1 MCYHQRKAMRTRSS
15 SPPIHVHVNDATPVH
30 VHVKSQRT
38 SPARTPQGKTKV
50 DRGNLRPTA
59 RVKTRV
65 PWIPPGKASIRDASY
80 KWEGPTHCLEITP
93 PLPEPGPEHSQ
104 SALHLADLTS
114 EEEEGLHGRI
124 SQYERKIERL
134 LTEVSTLKNEVEL
147 RKQEQLLERQS
158 EQLSVSQRVIVEQE
172 EELAEV
178 TKELEETEREN
189 SRLRQSMEKMLVEM
203 DHNRQDGDS
212 VQQDKDALHR
222 KLMEAELD
230 GTAAAK
236 QVSALRE
243 SVSKLCGAV
252 GTRLSG
258 SESAVLARQKELLLQ
273 KLETFEATNR
283 TLRHLLRE
291 QQGSQM
297 ESLRVSEQRD
307 ALLKRLADT
316 EAENAHLVVKLQE
329 KDREVNELSKL
340 LDTEKDNTRSTTELS
355 KSLESTRAHLQG
367 QLRSKEAENNR
378 LTLQI
383 KNLERAA
390 NQQKVEMEHLTEQ
403 LARLKQQSSA
413 DREVLKRATRAQKQ
427 RAERSEDTAGQ
438 LSVQLLDMEKQV
450 VNALS
455 AAETWQSR
463 HAQEAK
469 EKSKLEIELSLLNS
483 RIAELTEQLQGAGD
497 KGRAEREALLDHLH
511 ELTKESTAAKLE
523 NQSLKA
529 TASAVEE
536 KLALSQSELLQVKAS
551 IQQYE
556 SLLDSYKIQVGKT
569 RAEADEYRARLA
581 EAEQEAQAIR
591 GELEQ
596 EIEEVRRDLLGRLA
610 ELEPLPEALRRSE
623 LQLQEAQ
630 DRERN
635 QERRSMEL
643 STTLTD
649 LRMKVETQ
657 GSQVELLRQKNK
669 VLLEENR
676 QLQQRVESL
685 ERKLEEAGSQNSD
698 LQAVIAKRE
707 DTIHSNQLRL
717 EEKTREC
724 SLLSRKLEEALGDAR
739 QQISETRGLAATK
752 ERSTQSKIL
761 ELETQLSRTNSEINQ
776 LRRSKEEVERRYQSR
791 LQDVKDR
798 LEQSDSTNRS
808 LQNYVQFLKASYA
821 NVFGDLALGSSL
833 PAENCVT
840 FGWKKK
846 ETAIPESRL
855 AASFVVDPLGQP
867 PLSKL
872 FRKQTEKMDTTGV
885 KVLETAEDI
894 QERRQ
899 QVLDRYRRF
908 KELSMM
914 RRTKLE
920 DSYRFQFFRRDADEL
935 EKWIQEKLQ
944 IASDENYKDPSNLQ
958 GKLQKHQAFEAEV
971 QANAGAIIKLDET
984 GNLMISEGHFSSE
997 TIRTRLE
1004 ELHRLWDLL
1013 LQKTKEK
1020 GMRLLQAQKLVQYLR
1035 ECEDALD
1042 WISDKEAIATSEEL
1056 GQDLEHVELLQ
1067 KKFEEFQTD
1076 LAAHEE
1082 RVNEVNQLAA
1092 KLIQEAHPE
1101 AELIVRKQ
1109 DEVNAAW
1116 QRLKGLAQ
1124 QRQGKL
1130 FGAAEVQ
1137 RFNRDVDE
1145 TISWIKEKE
1154 QLMASDDFGRDLAS
1168 VQALLRKHEGLER
1181 DLAALEDKVN
1191 TLGGDAE
1198 RLQQTHPQNASQI
1211 HLKKDELI
1219 TNWEQIRTL
1228 AAERHS
1234 RLNDSYRLQRFTAD
1248 FRDLTSWVTEMKALI
1263 NADELA
1269 NDVAGA
1275 EALLDR
1281 HQEHKGEIDAHE
1293 DSFRATDE
1301 AGQALLNTG
1310 HYASEE
1316 VKEKLGILAEE
1327 KESLLELWEVRR
1339 QQYEQ
1344 CMDLQL
1350 FYRDTEQVDNWM
1362 SKQEAFLLNEDLGD
1376 SLDSVE
1382 ALLKKHEDF
1391 EKSLSAQEEKI
1402 TALDEFATKLI
1413 QNNHYAKEDV
1423 ATRRDALLNRRNALH
1438 ERAQS
1443 RRAALED
1450 SFHLQQFFRDSD
1462 ELKSWINEK
1471 MKTATDEAYKDPSN
1485 LQGKVQKH
1493 QAFEAEL
1500 SANQSRID
1508 ALQKSGQELLD
1519 GKHYAS
1525 TEVAGRMEEVSS
1537 QWKKLL
1543 EATELKGIKL
1553 REANQQQQFNRN
1565 VEDIELW
1572 LYEVEGHLAS
1582 DDYGKDLTSVQNLQ
1596 KKHALL
1602 EADVAA
1608 HQDRIDG
1615 ITIQARQFQ
1624 DAGHFDADNIRKK
1637 QEALVVRYDALR
1649 EPMAAR
1655 KQKLSDSLRLQQ
1667 LFRDVED
1674 EETWIREKE
1683 PIAAS
1688 TNRGKDLIGVQ
1699 NLLKKHQALQA
1710 EITGHEPRIKAVTQK
1725 GEAMVEE
1732 GHFAGE
1738 DVKVKLTELHGRW
1751 DTLKAKA
1758 SQRRQDLE
1766 DSLQA
1771 QQYFADA
1778 NEAESWMR
1786 EKEPIVGSTDYG
1798 KDEDSAEA
1806 LLKKHEALMSDL
1818 SAYGSSIQ
1826 GLKEQAQSCRQQVA
1840 PTDDETG
1847 KELVLALY
1855 DYQEKSPREVTM
1867 KKGDILTLLNST
1879 NKDWW
1884 KVEVNDRQGFVPA
1897 AYVKKLDPTQSS
1909 SRENLLDEHGSIALR
1924 QDQIENQYGTLL
1936 ELGEKRKDML
1946 EKSCKKFML
1955 FREANELQQWIN
1967 EKESALTNEE
1977 VGSDLEQ
1984 VEVLQKKFDDFQKD
1998 LKANESRLRD
2008 INKVASELES
2018 EGLMAEEAPMVQAQ
2032 QQELLGAAP
2041 GKDEA
2046 DSKTASPWK
2055 ELNNRWRSLQ
2065 QLAEERSNMLG
2076 SAHEVQRFHRDADE
2090 TKEWIE
2096 EKNQALNTDN
2106 YGHDLASVQA
2116 LQRKHEGFE
2125 RDLAALGDKVNSLG
2139 ETAERLIQSHP
2150 EAVDDIQEKCTELN
2164 TAWSSLVGRA
2174 DQRKDKLGNSHDLQR
2189 FLSDF
2194 RDLMSW
2200 INGIR
2205 GLVSSEELAKDV
2217 TGAEA
2222 LLERHQEHRTEIDA
2236 RAGTFQAFE
2245 QFGQQLLV
2253 RGHYASPEI
2262 QQKLEALDRERADLE
2277 KAWVQ
2282 RRMMLDQCLEL
2293 QLFNRDCEQAENWMA
2308 AREAFLASDDKG
2320 DSLDSVEALIKKHE
2334 DFDKAINV
2342 QEEKIA
2348 ALQSFADQLIGADH
2362 YAKPEIFNRRNE
2374 VLDRWRRLKA
2384 QMIEKRSKL
2393 GESQTLQQFSRDVDE
2408 IEAWIS
2414 EKLQTATDESYKDPT
2429 NIQSKHQKH
2438 QAFEAELHANAD
2450 RIRGV
2455 IDTGNALIQ
2464 RGACAG
2470 SEDAVKARLN
2480 ALDEQWQF
2488 LVNKSAEKS
2497 QKLKEA
2503 NKQQNFN
2510 TGIKDFDFWLSEV
2523 EALLASEDYGKDL
2536 ASVNNLLKKHQL
2548 LEADISA
2555 HEDRLK
2561 DLNGQADSLMA
2572 SNAFDTSQVK
2582 EKRDAVNGRFA
2593 KIKSMA
2599 TGRRAKLNESHRLH
2613 QFFRDLDDEESW
2625 IKEKKLLVS
2634 SEDYGRDLTGVQ
2646 NLRKK
2651 HKRLEAEL
2659 GAHEPAIQSVLDT
2672 GKKLSDDNT
2681 IGQEEIQQRLAQFVD
2696 HWKELKDLSGAR
2708 GQRLEESLEYQQFV
2722 ANVEEEEAWINEK
2735 LNLVGSEDYG
2745 DTLAAVQG
2753 LLKKHEAFETDF
2765 TVHRDRV
2772 NDVCTNGEE
2781 LIKKNNHH
2789 VDNISAKMSA
2799 LRGKVSELERAAAQ
2813 RKAKLDENSA
2823 FLQFNWKAD
2832 VVESWIGEKE
2842 NSLKTDDY
2850 GRDLSSVQTLLT
2862 KQETFDA
2869 GLQAFQQ
2876 EGITNIT
2883 ALKDQLLA
2891 AKHVQSKAI
2900 EARHAALIKRW
2911 NQLLSNS
2918 AARKKKLL
2926 EAQEHFRKVEDLF
2939 LTFAKKASAFN
2950 SWFENAEEDLTDPV
2964 RCNSLEEIRAL
2975 REAHE
2980 AFRSSLSSAQADFNQ
2995 LAELDQQIKSYQVV
3009 SNPYT
3014 WFTMEALEETWRNLQ
3029 KIIKERELELQK
3041 EQRRQEEND
3050 KLRQEFAQHANAF
3063 HQWLQETRTYL
3074 LDGSCMVEESGT
3086 LESQLEA
3093 TKRKHQEIR
3102 AMRSQLK
3109 KIEDLGAAMEEALI
3123 LDNKY
3128 TEHSTV
3134 GLAQQWDQLDQ
3145 LGMRMQHNL
3154 EQQIQ
3159 ARNTTGVTEEALKE
3173 FSMMFKHF
3181 DKEKS
3186 GRLNHQEFKSCLRS
3200 LGYDLPMVEEGEP
3213 DPEFE
3218 AILDTVD
3225 PNRDGNVSLQEY
3237 MAFMISR
3244 ETENVKSS
3252 EEIESAFRAL
3262 STENKP
3268 YVTKEELYQ
3277 NLTKEQ
3283 ADYCLSHMKPYL
3295 DSKGRELPSAF
3306 DFVEFTRS
3314 LFVN

>member
-1 MCYHQRKAMRTRSS
+1 M
-15 SPPIHVHVNDATPVH
+15 
-30 VHVKSQRT
+30 
-38 SPARTPQGKTKV
+38 
-50 DRGNLRPTA
+50 
-59 RVKTRV
+59 
-65 PWIPPGKASIRDASY
+65 
-80 KWEGPTHCLEITP
+80 
-93 PLPEPGPEHSQ
+93 
-104 SALHLADLTS
+104 
-114 EEEEGLHGRI
+114 
-124 SQYERKIERL
+124 
-134 LTEVSTLKNEVEL
+134 
-147 RKQEQLLERQS
+147 
-158 EQLSVSQRVIVEQE
+158 
-172 EELAEV
+172 
-178 TKELEETEREN
+178 
-189 SRLRQSMEKMLVEM
+189 
-203 DHNRQDGDS
+203 
-212 VQQDKDALHR
+212 
-222 KLMEAELD
+222 
-230 GTAAAK
+230 
-236 QVSALRE
+236 
-243 SVSKLCGAV
+243 
-252 GTRLSG
+252 
-258 SESAVLARQKELLLQ
+258 
-273 KLETFEATNR
+273 
-283 TLRHLLRE
+283 
-291 QQGSQM
+291 
-297 ESLRVSEQRD
+297 
-307 ALLKRLADT
+307 
-316 EAENAHLVVKLQE
+316 
-329 KDREVNELSKL
+329 
-340 LDTEKDNTRSTTELS
+340 
-355 KSLESTRAHLQG
+355 
-367 QLRSKEAENNR
+367 
-378 LTLQI
+378 
-383 KNLERAA
+383 
-390 NQQKVEMEHLTEQ
+390 
-403 LARLKQQSSA
+403 
-413 DREVLKRATRAQKQ
+413 
-427 RAERSEDTAGQ
+427 
-438 LSVQLLDMEKQV
+438 
-450 VNALS
+450 
-455 AAETWQSR
+455 
-463 HAQEAK
+463 
-469 EKSKLEIELSLLNS
+469 
-483 RIAELTEQLQGAGD
+483 
-497 KGRAEREALLDHLH
+497 
-511 ELTKESTAAKLE
+511 
-523 NQSLKA
+523 
-529 TASAVEE
+529 
-536 KLALSQSELLQVKAS
+536 
-551 IQQYE
+551 
-556 SLLDSYKIQVGKT
+556 
-569 RAEADEYRARLA
+569 
-581 EAEQEAQAIR
+581 
-591 GELEQ
+591 
-596 EIEEVRRDLLGRLA
+596 
-610 ELEPLPEALRRSE
+610 
-623 LQLQEAQ
+623 
-630 DRERN
+630 
-635 QERRSMEL
+635 
-643 STTLTD
+643 
-649 LRMKVETQ
+649 
-657 GSQVELLRQKNK
+657 
-669 VLLEENR
+669 
-676 QLQQRVESL
+676 
-685 ERKLEEAGSQNSD
+685 
-698 LQAVIAKRE
+698 
-707 DTIHSNQLRL
+707 
-717 EEKTREC
+717 
-724 SLLSRKLEEALGDAR
+724 
-739 QQISETRGLAATK
+739 
-752 ERSTQSKIL
+752 
-761 ELETQLSRTNSEINQ
+761 
-776 LRRSKEEVERRYQSR
+776 
-791 LQDVKDR
+791 
-798 LEQSDSTNRS
+798 
-808 LQNYVQFLKASYA
+808 
-821 NVFGDLALGSSL
+821 DLA
-833 PAENCVT
+833 
-840 FGWKKK
+840 
-846 ETAIPESRL
+846 
-855 AASFVVDPLGQP
+855 
-867 PLSKL
+867 
-872 FRKQTEKMDTTGV
+872 GV

-899 QVLDRYRRF
+899 QVLDRYHRF
-908 KELSMM
+908 KELSTL
-914 RRTKLE
+914 RRQKLE
-920 DSYRFQFFRRDADEL
+920 DSYRFQFFQRDADEL

-944 IASDENYKDPSNLQ
+944 IASDENYKDPTNLQ

-971 QANAGAIIKLDET
+971 QANAGAIVKLDET
-984 GNLMISEGHFSSE
+984 GNQMITEGHFASE
-997 TIRTRLE
+997 TIRTRLQ
-1004 ELHRLWDLL
+1004 ELHRLWELL
-1013 LQKTKEK
+1013 LEKMREK
-1020 GMRLLQAQKLVQYLR
+1020 GVKLLQAQKLVQYLR
-1035 ECEDALD
+1035 ECEDVMD
-1042 WISDKEAIATSEEL
+1042 WINDKEAIVTSEEL
-1056 GQDLEHVELLQ
+1056 GQDLEHVEVLQ

-1082 RVNEVNQLAA
+1082 RVNEVNQFAG
-1092 KLIQEAHPE
+1092 KLIQEQHPE
-1101 AELIVRKQ
+1101 EELIKSKQ
-1109 DEVNAAW
+1109 DEVNASW
-1116 QRLKGLAQ
+1116 QRLKGLAL

-1181 DLAALEDKVN
+1181 DLAALEDKVKA
-1191 TLGGDAE
+1191 LCAE
-1198 RLQQTHPQNASQI
+1198 ADRLQQSHPPNASQI
-1211 HLKKDELI
+1211 HVKREELI
-1219 TNWEQIRTL
+1219 ANWEQIRTR
-1228 AAERHS
+1228 AAERHA
-1234 RLNDSYRLQRFTAD
+1234 RLNDSYRLQRFLAD

-1293 DSFRATDE
+1293 DSFKSTDE
-1301 AGQALLNTG
+1301 SGQALLAAG
-1310 HYASEE
+1310 HYASDE
-1316 VKEKLGILAEE
+1316 VKEKLTILSEE
-1327 KESLLELWEVRR
+1327 RTALLELWELRR

-1423 ATRRDALLNRRNALH
+1423 ATRRDALLSRRNALH
-1438 ERAQS
+1438 ERAMC
-1443 RRAALED
+1443 RRTQLSD

-1462 ELKSWINEK
+1462 ELKSWVNEK

-1508 ALQKSGQELLD
+1508 GLEKAGQKLID
-1519 GKHYAS
+1519 VKHYAS
-1525 TEVAGRMEEVSS
+1525 DEVAARMNEVISL
-1537 QWKKLL
+1537 WKKLL

-1582 DDYGKDLTSVQNLQ
+1582 DDYGKDLTN
-1596 KKHALL
+1596 
-1602 EADVAA
+1602 
-1608 HQDRIDG
+1608 DRIDG

-1624 DAGHFDADNIRKK
+1624 EAGHFDADNIKKK
-1637 QEALVVRYDALR
+1637 QEALVARYEALKD
-1649 EPMAAR
+1649 PMVAR
-1655 KQKLSDSLRLQQ
+1655 KQKLADSLRLQQ

-1710 EITGHEPRIKAVTQK
+1710 EIAGHEPRIKAVTQK
-1725 GEAMVEE
+1725 GNAMVEE
-1732 GHFAGE
+1732 GHFAAE
-1738 DVKVKLTELHGRW
+1738 DVKAKLNDLNQKWES
-1751 DTLKAKA
+1751 LKGKA

-1798 KDEDSAEA
+1798 KDEDSAE
-1806 LLKKHEALMSDL
+1806 KHEALMSDL
-1818 SAYGSSIQ
+1818 SAYGSSIEA
-1826 GLKEQAQSCRQQVA
+1826 LREQAQACRQQVA

-1897 AYVKKLDPTQSS
+1897 AYVKKLDPAQSA
-1909 SRENLLDEHGSIALR
+1909 SRENLLDEQGSIALR
-1924 QDQIENQYGTLL
+1924 QEQIDNQTLITKEVGSVSLRMKQVEELYHSLL
-1936 ELGEKRKDML
+1936 ELGEKRKAML

-1967 EKESALTNEE
+1967 EKETALTNEE
-1977 VGSDLEQ
+1977 VGADLEQ

-1998 LKANESRLRD
+1998 LKANESRLKD
-2008 INKVASELES
+2008 INKVANDLES
-2018 EGLMAEEAPMVQAQ
+2018 EGLMAEEVQAVQ
-2032 QQELLGAAP
+2032 QQEVYGAMP
-2041 GKDEA
+2041 R
-2046 DSKTASPWK
+2046 
-2055 ELNNRWRSLQ
+2055 ELNERWRSLQ
-2065 QLAEERSNMLG
+2065 QLAEERSQLLG

-2150 EAVDDIQEKCTELN
+2150 EASEDLQEKCTELN
-2164 TAWSSLVGRA
+2164 QAWNSLGKRA
-2174 DQRKDKLGNSHDLQR
+2174 NERKEKLGDSHDLQR

-2205 GLVSSEELAKDV
+2205 GLVSSDELAKDV

-2245 QFGQQLLV
+2245 QFGQQLLAHD
-2253 RGHYASPEI
+2253 HYASPEI
-2262 QQKLEALDRERADLE
+2262 KEKLGILDHERADLE
-2277 KAWVQ
+2277 NAWVQ

-2293 QLFNRDCEQAENWMA
+2293 QLFHRDCEQAENWMA
-2308 AREAFLASDDKG
+2308 AREAFLNTEDKG

-2348 ALQSFADQLIGADH
+2348 ALQSFADQLISADH
-2362 YAKPEIFNRRNE
+2362 YAKGVIANRRNE
-2374 VLDRWRRLKA
+2374 VLGRWRRLKA

-2414 EKLQTATDESYKDPT
+2414 EKLQTASDESYKDPT
-2429 NIQSKHQKH
+2429 NIQLSKLLSKHQKH

-2455 IDTGNALIQ
+2455 IDVGNSLIE

-2470 SEDAVKARLN
+2470 SEDAVKARLA
-2480 ALDEQWQF
+2480 ALADQWQF
-2488 LVNKSAEKS
+2488 LVQKSAEKS

-2561 DLNGQADSLMA
+2561 DLNSQADSLMT
-2572 SNAFDTSQVK
+2572 SSAFDTSQVK
-2582 EKRDAVNGRFA
+2582 DKRDTINGRFQR
-2593 KIKSMA
+2593 IKNMA
-2599 TGRRAKLNESHRLH
+2599 AARRAKLNESHRLH
-2613 QFFRDLDDEESW
+2613 QFFRDMDDEESW

-2659 GAHEPAIQSVLDT
+2659 AAHEPAIQGVLDT

-2681 IGQEEIQQRLAQFVD
+2681 IGKEEIQQRLSQFVE
-2696 HWKELKDLSGAR
+2696 HWQELKKLAAAR

-2735 LNLVGSEDYG
+2735 MTLVASEDYG
-2745 DTLAAVQG
+2745 DTLAAIQG

-2765 TVHRDRV
+2765 TVHKDRV
-2772 NDVCTNGEE
+2772 NDVCTNGED

-2789 VDNISAKMSA
+2789 EENITAKMKS
-2799 LRGKVSELERAAAQ
+2799 LRGKVSDLERAAAQ

-2876 EGITNIT
+2876 EGIANIT

-2891 AKHVQSKAI
+2891 AKHIQSKAI
-2900 EARHAALIKRW
+2900 EARHASLMKRW
-2911 NQLLSNS
+2911 NQLFLVK
-2918 AARKKKLL
+2918 AWPVFP
-2926 EAQEHFRKVEDLF
+2926 QVEDLF

-2964 RCNSLEEIRAL
+2964 RCNSLEEIKAL
-2975 REAHE
+2975 REAHD

-2995 LAELDQQIKSYQVV
+2995 LAELDRQIKSFRVA

-3063 HQWLQETRTYL
+3063 HQWIQETSIAYRRVIRVYQYEVGDDL
-3074 LDGSCMVEESGT
+3074 SGRSCMVEESGT

-3181 DKEKS
+3181 DKDKS

-3225 PNRDGNVSLQEY
+3225 PNRPRYDS
-3237 MAFMISR
+3237 
-3244 ETENVKSS
+3244 
-3252 EEIESAFRAL
+3252 
-3262 STENKP
+3262 P
-3268 YVTKEELYQ
+3268 
-3277 NLTKEQ
+3277 NLTREQ
-3283 ADYCLSHMKPYL
+3283 ADYCISHMKPYM
-3295 DSKGRELPSAF
+3295 DSKGRELPSAY
-3306 DFVEFTRS
+3306 DYIEFTRS

>member
-1 MCYHQRKAMRTRSS
+1 M
-15 SPPIHVHVNDATPVH
+15 
-30 VHVKSQRT
+30 
-38 SPARTPQGKTKV
+38 
-50 DRGNLRPTA
+50 
-59 RVKTRV
+59 
-65 PWIPPGKASIRDASY
+65 
-80 KWEGPTHCLEITP
+80 
-93 PLPEPGPEHSQ
+93 
-104 SALHLADLTS
+104 
-114 EEEEGLHGRI
+114 
-124 SQYERKIERL
+124 
-134 LTEVSTLKNEVEL
+134 
-147 RKQEQLLERQS
+147 
-158 EQLSVSQRVIVEQE
+158 
-172 EELAEV
+172 
-178 TKELEETEREN
+178 
-189 SRLRQSMEKMLVEM
+189 
-203 DHNRQDGDS
+203 
-212 VQQDKDALHR
+212 
-222 KLMEAELD
+222 
-230 GTAAAK
+230 
-236 QVSALRE
+236 
-243 SVSKLCGAV
+243 
-252 GTRLSG
+252 
-258 SESAVLARQKELLLQ
+258 
-273 KLETFEATNR
+273 
-283 TLRHLLRE
+283 
-291 QQGSQM
+291 
-297 ESLRVSEQRD
+297 
-307 ALLKRLADT
+307 
-316 EAENAHLVVKLQE
+316 
-329 KDREVNELSKL
+329 
-340 LDTEKDNTRSTTELS
+340 
-355 KSLESTRAHLQG
+355 
-367 QLRSKEAENNR
+367 
-378 LTLQI
+378 
-383 KNLERAA
+383 
-390 NQQKVEMEHLTEQ
+390 
-403 LARLKQQSSA
+403 
-413 DREVLKRATRAQKQ
+413 
-427 RAERSEDTAGQ
+427 DTAG
-438 LSVQLLDMEKQV
+438 
-450 VNALS
+450 
-455 AAETWQSR
+455 
-463 HAQEAK
+463 
-469 EKSKLEIELSLLNS
+469 
-483 RIAELTEQLQGAGD
+483 G
-497 KGRAEREALLDHLH
+497 
-511 ELTKESTAAKLE
+511 
-523 NQSLKA
+523 
-529 TASAVEE
+529 
-536 KLALSQSELLQVKAS
+536 
-551 IQQYE
+551 
-556 SLLDSYKIQVGKT
+556 
-569 RAEADEYRARLA
+569 
-581 EAEQEAQAIR
+581 
-591 GELEQ
+591 
-596 EIEEVRRDLLGRLA
+596 
-610 ELEPLPEALRRSE
+610 
-623 LQLQEAQ
+623 
-630 DRERN
+630 
-635 QERRSMEL
+635 
-643 STTLTD
+643 
-649 LRMKVETQ
+649 
-657 GSQVELLRQKNK
+657 
-669 VLLEENR
+669 
-676 QLQQRVESL
+676 
-685 ERKLEEAGSQNSD
+685 
-698 LQAVIAKRE
+698 
-707 DTIHSNQLRL
+707 
-717 EEKTREC
+717 
-724 SLLSRKLEEALGDAR
+724 
-739 QQISETRGLAATK
+739 
-752 ERSTQSKIL
+752 
-761 ELETQLSRTNSEINQ
+761 
-776 LRRSKEEVERRYQSR
+776 
-791 LQDVKDR
+791 
-798 LEQSDSTNRS
+798 
-808 LQNYVQFLKASYA
+808 
-821 NVFGDLALGSSL
+821 
-833 PAENCVT
+833 
-840 FGWKKK
+840 
-846 ETAIPESRL
+846 
-855 AASFVVDPLGQP
+855 
-867 PLSKL
+867 
-872 FRKQTEKMDTTGV
+872 

-914 RRTKLE
+914 RRQKLE

-971 QANAGAIIKLDET
+971 QANAGAIIKLEDT
-984 GNLMISEGHFSSE
+984 GNLMITEGHFASE

-1004 ELHRLWDLL
+1004 ELHRLWELL
-1013 LQKTKEK
+1013 LLRTKEK

-1042 WISDKEAIATSEEL
+1042 WISDKEAMATSEEL

-1092 KLIQEAHPE
+1092 KLIQETHPE
-1101 AELIVRKQ
+1101 AELILRKQ
-1109 DEVNAAW
+1109 EEVNDAW

-1124 QRQGKL
+1124 QRQAKL

-1228 AAERHS
+1228 AAERHA
-1234 RLNDSYRLQRFTAD
+1234 RLNDSYQLQRYTAD

-1316 VKEKLGILAEE
+1316 VKEKLGILTEE

-1423 ATRRDALLNRRNALH
+1423 ATRRDALLSRRNALH

-1624 DAGHFDADNIRKK
+1624 EAGHFDADNIRKK
-1637 QEALVVRYDALR
+1637 QEALVVRYEALR

-1710 EITGHEPRIKAVTQK
+1710 EITGHEPRIKAVSQK
-1725 GEAMVEE
+1725 GEAMIEE

-1738 DVKVKLTELHGRW
+1738 DVKAKLGELHGRW

-1826 GLKEQAQSCRQQVA
+1826 ALKEQAQSCRQQVA

-1924 QDQIENQYGTLL
+1924 QDQIDNHRLVTKETCSVSVRMKQVEELYGTLL
-1936 ELGEKRKDML
+1936 DLGEKRKDML

-1984 VEVLQKKFDDFQKD
+1984 VEVLQKKFDDFQK
-1998 LKANESRLRD
+1998 
-2008 INKVASELES
+2008 
-2018 EGLMAEEAPMVQAQ
+2018 
-2032 QQELLGAAP
+2032 
-2041 GKDEA
+2041 
-2046 DSKTASPWK
+2046 
-2055 ELNNRWRSLQ
+2055 
-2065 QLAEERSNMLG
+2065 
-2076 SAHEVQRFHRDADE
+2076 
-2090 TKEWIE
+2090 
-2096 EKNQALNTDN
+2096 
-2106 YGHDLASVQA
+2106 
-2116 LQRKHEGFE
+2116 

-2194 RDLMSW
+2194 RCEGNWLRVLTCGGVSTTPGTESLSSVTLQMS
-2200 INGIR
+2200 
-2205 GLVSSEELAKDV
+2205 VQVLAHII
-2217 TGAEA
+2217 
-2222 LLERHQEHRTEIDA
+2222 LSIMCFSFQEHRTEIDA

-2245 QFGQQLLV
+2245 QFGQQLLT

-2262 QQKLEALDRERADLE
+2262 QQKLEALDHERADLE

-2348 ALQSFADQLIGADH
+2348 ALKSFADQLIGADH
-2362 YAKPEIFNRRNE
+2362 YAKPEIFKRRDE
-2374 VLDRWRRLKA
+2374 VLGRWRRLKT

-2429 NIQSKHQKH
+2429 NIQVRSKHQKH

-2488 LVNKSAEKS
+2488 LVSKSAEKS

-2582 EKRDAVNGRFA
+2582 EKRDAVNGRFT

-2599 TGRRAKLNESHRLH
+2599 AGRRAKLNESHRLH

-2696 HWKELKDLSGAR
+2696 HWKELKDFSGAR

-2772 NDVCTNGEE
+2772 NDVCANGEE

-2891 AKHVQSKAI
+2891 TKHVQSKAI
-2900 EARHAALIKRW
+2900 EARHAALMKRW

-2975 REAHE
+2975 RDAHE

-3074 LDGSCMVEESGT
+3074 LDGIAYRRVICVYQYQVADDLSGRSCMVEESGT

>member
-1 MCYHQRKAMRTRSS
+1 M
-15 SPPIHVHVNDATPVH
+15 D
-30 VHVKSQRT
+30 
-38 SPARTPQGKTKV
+38 
-50 DRGNLRPTA
+50 
-59 RVKTRV
+59 
-65 PWIPPGKASIRDASY
+65 
-80 KWEGPTHCLEITP
+80 
-93 PLPEPGPEHSQ
+93 
-104 SALHLADLTS
+104 
-114 EEEEGLHGRI
+114 I
-124 SQYERKIERL
+124 S
-134 LTEVSTLKNEVEL
+134 
-147 RKQEQLLERQS
+147 
-158 EQLSVSQRVIVEQE
+158 
-172 EELAEV
+172 
-178 TKELEETEREN
+178 
-189 SRLRQSMEKMLVEM
+189 
-203 DHNRQDGDS
+203 
-212 VQQDKDALHR
+212 
-222 KLMEAELD
+222 
-230 GTAAAK
+230 
-236 QVSALRE
+236 
-243 SVSKLCGAV
+243 
-252 GTRLSG
+252 
-258 SESAVLARQKELLLQ
+258 
-273 KLETFEATNR
+273 
-283 TLRHLLRE
+283 
-291 QQGSQM
+291 
-297 ESLRVSEQRD
+297 
-307 ALLKRLADT
+307 
-316 EAENAHLVVKLQE
+316 
-329 KDREVNELSKL
+329 
-340 LDTEKDNTRSTTELS
+340 
-355 KSLESTRAHLQG
+355 
-367 QLRSKEAENNR
+367 
-378 LTLQI
+378 
-383 KNLERAA
+383 
-390 NQQKVEMEHLTEQ
+390 
-403 LARLKQQSSA
+403 
-413 DREVLKRATRAQKQ
+413 
-427 RAERSEDTAGQ
+427 
-438 LSVQLLDMEKQV
+438 
-450 VNALS
+450 
-455 AAETWQSR
+455 
-463 HAQEAK
+463 
-469 EKSKLEIELSLLNS
+469 
-483 RIAELTEQLQGAGD
+483 
-497 KGRAEREALLDHLH
+497 
-511 ELTKESTAAKLE
+511 
-523 NQSLKA
+523 
-529 TASAVEE
+529 
-536 KLALSQSELLQVKAS
+536 
-551 IQQYE
+551 
-556 SLLDSYKIQVGKT
+556 
-569 RAEADEYRARLA
+569 
-581 EAEQEAQAIR
+581 
-591 GELEQ
+591 
-596 EIEEVRRDLLGRLA
+596 
-610 ELEPLPEALRRSE
+610 
-623 LQLQEAQ
+623 
-630 DRERN
+630 
-635 QERRSMEL
+635 
-643 STTLTD
+643 
-649 LRMKVETQ
+649 
-657 GSQVELLRQKNK
+657 
-669 VLLEENR
+669 
-676 QLQQRVESL
+676 
-685 ERKLEEAGSQNSD
+685 
-698 LQAVIAKRE
+698 
-707 DTIHSNQLRL
+707 
-717 EEKTREC
+717 
-724 SLLSRKLEEALGDAR
+724 
-739 QQISETRGLAATK
+739 
-752 ERSTQSKIL
+752 
-761 ELETQLSRTNSEINQ
+761 
-776 LRRSKEEVERRYQSR
+776 
-791 LQDVKDR
+791 
-798 LEQSDSTNRS
+798 
-808 LQNYVQFLKASYA
+808 
-821 NVFGDLALGSSL
+821 
-833 PAENCVT
+833 
-840 FGWKKK
+840 
-846 ETAIPESRL
+846 
-855 AASFVVDPLGQP
+855 
-867 PLSKL
+867 
-872 FRKQTEKMDTTGV
+872 GV
-885 KVLETAEDI
+885 KVLESAEDI

-899 QVLDRYRRF
+899 QVLDRYHRF
-908 KELSMM
+908 KELSVV
-914 RRTKLE
+914 RRQKLE

-984 GNLMISEGHFSSE
+984 GNLMTSESHFASE
-997 TIRTRLE
+997 TIR
-1004 ELHRLWDLL
+1004 
-1013 LQKTKEK
+1013 
-1020 GMRLLQAQKLVQYLR
+1020 
-1035 ECEDALD
+1035 
-1042 WISDKEAIATSEEL
+1042 
-1056 GQDLEHVELLQ
+1056 
-1067 KKFEEFQTD
+1067 TD

-1082 RVNEVNQLAA
+1082 RVNEVNQAA
-1092 KLIQEAHPE
+1092 GKLTQENHPE
-1101 AELIVRKQ
+1101 AELILKKQ
-1109 DEVNAAW
+1109 EEVNAAW

-1181 DLAALEDKVN
+1181 DLAALKDKVN
-1191 TLGGDAE
+1191 TLGGEAD

-1211 HLKKDELI
+1211 HLKRDELI

-1228 AAERHS
+1228 AAERHT

-1293 DSFRATDE
+1293 DSFKSTDE

-1316 VKEKLGILAEE
+1316 VKEKLGILSEE
-1327 KESLLELWEVRR
+1327 RVSLLELWELRR

-1423 ATRRDALLNRRNALH
+1423 ATRRDALLSRRNALH
-1438 ERAQS
+1438 ERAQF

-1508 ALQKSGQELLD
+1508 ALQKSGQELVD

-1525 TEVAGRMEEVSS
+1525 SEVSTRMDEVSS

-1582 DDYGKDLTSVQNLQ
+1582 DDFGKDLTSVQNLQ

-1624 DAGHFDADNIRKK
+1624 EAGHFDADNIRKK
-1637 QEALVVRYDALR
+1637 QEALVARYEALK

-1683 PIAAS
+1683 PIASS

-1710 EITGHEPRIKAVTQK
+1710 EISGHEPRIKAVTQK
-1725 GEAMVEE
+1725 GEAMIEE
-1732 GHFAGE
+1732 GHFAGD
-1738 DVKVKLTELHGRW
+1738 DVKAKLQELHNRW
-1751 DTLKAKA
+1751 DGLKGKA
-1758 SQRRQDLE
+1758 AQRRQDLE

-1826 GLKEQAQSCRQQVA
+1826 ALKDQAEACRQQVA

-1909 SRENLLDEHGSIALR
+1909 SRENLLNEQGSIALR
-1924 QDQIENQYGTLL
+1924 QEQIENQTVVTKEVCSVSVRMKQVEELYGTLQ
-1936 ELGEKRKDML
+1936 EFGEKRKDML

-2018 EGLMAEEAPMVQAQ
+2018 EGLMAEEAPVVQAQ
-2032 QQELLGAAP
+2032 
-2041 GKDEA
+2041 DEA
-2046 DSKTASPWK
+2046 DSKGASPWK
-2055 ELNNRWRSLQ
+2055 ELNNRWRALQ
-2065 QLAEERSNMLG
+2065 QLAEDRSNMLG

-2174 DQRKDKLGNSHDLQR
+2174 DQRKEKLGNSHDLQR

-2205 GLVSSEELAKDV
+2205 GLVSSDELAKDV

-2236 RAGTFQAFE
+2236 RVGTFQAFE
-2245 QFGQQLLV
+2245 QFGQQLLA

-2262 QQKLEALDRERADLE
+2262 QQKLEALERERADLE

-2348 ALQSFADQLIGADH
+2348 ALQSFADQLISADH

-2429 NIQSKHQKH
+2429 NIQVMSHFSKHQKH

-2450 RIRGV
+2450 RIHGV

-2561 DLNGQADSLMA
+2561 DLNGQADSLMS

-2582 EKRDAVNGRFA
+2582 DKRDAVNGRFG

-2599 TGRRAKLNESHRLH
+2599 AGRRAKLNESHRLH

-2659 GAHEPAIQSVLDT
+2659 GAHEPAIQSVLET

-2681 IGQEEIQQRLAQFVD
+2681 IGQEEIHQRLAQFVE
-2696 HWKELKDLSGAR
+2696 HWRELKDLAAAR

-2772 NDVCTNGEE
+2772 NDVCSNGDE
-2781 LIKKNNHH
+2781 LIKKENHNME
-2789 VDNISAKMSA
+2789 NIMAKMKA

-2813 RKAKLDENSA
+2813 RKSKLDENSA

-2900 EARHAALIKRW
+2900 EARHATLMKRW

-2918 AARKKKLL
+2918 ATRKKKLL

-2975 REAHE
+2975 RDAHD
-2980 AFRSSLSSAQADFNQ
+2980 AFHSSLSSAEADFSQ
-2995 LAELDQQIKSYQVV
+2995 LAELDRQIKSYHVA

-3063 HQWLQETRTYL
+3063 HQWLQETRYRGPASYRRVIRVYHYEVEDDL
-3074 LDGSCMVEESGT
+3074 SGRSCMVEESGT

-3218 AILDTVD
+3218 SILDIVD

-3262 STENKP
+3262 SAENKP

-3283 ADYCLSHMKPYL
+3283 ADYCISHMKPYL
-3295 DSKGRELPSAF
+3295 DSKGREIPSAF

>member
-1 MCYHQRKAMRTRSS
+1 
-15 SPPIHVHVNDATPVH
+15 N
-30 VHVKSQRT
+30 
-38 SPARTPQGKTKV
+38 
-50 DRGNLRPTA
+50 
-59 RVKTRV
+59 
-65 PWIPPGKASIRDASY
+65 
-80 KWEGPTHCLEITP
+80 
-93 PLPEPGPEHSQ
+93 
-104 SALHLADLTS
+104 
-114 EEEEGLHGRI
+114 
-124 SQYERKIERL
+124 
-134 LTEVSTLKNEVEL
+134 
-147 RKQEQLLERQS
+147 
-158 EQLSVSQRVIVEQE
+158 
-172 EELAEV
+172 
-178 TKELEETEREN
+178 
-189 SRLRQSMEKMLVEM
+189 
-203 DHNRQDGDS
+203 
-212 VQQDKDALHR
+212 
-222 KLMEAELD
+222 
-230 GTAAAK
+230 
-236 QVSALRE
+236 
-243 SVSKLCGAV
+243 
-252 GTRLSG
+252 
-258 SESAVLARQKELLLQ
+258 
-273 KLETFEATNR
+273 
-283 TLRHLLRE
+283 
-291 QQGSQM
+291 
-297 ESLRVSEQRD
+297 
-307 ALLKRLADT
+307 
-316 EAENAHLVVKLQE
+316 
-329 KDREVNELSKL
+329 
-340 LDTEKDNTRSTTELS
+340 
-355 KSLESTRAHLQG
+355 
-367 QLRSKEAENNR
+367 
-378 LTLQI
+378 
-383 KNLERAA
+383 
-390 NQQKVEMEHLTEQ
+390 
-403 LARLKQQSSA
+403 
-413 DREVLKRATRAQKQ
+413 
-427 RAERSEDTAGQ
+427 
-438 LSVQLLDMEKQV
+438 
-450 VNALS
+450 
-455 AAETWQSR
+455 
-463 HAQEAK
+463 
-469 EKSKLEIELSLLNS
+469 
-483 RIAELTEQLQGAGD
+483 
-497 KGRAEREALLDHLH
+497 EAL
-511 ELTKESTAAKLE
+511 
-523 NQSLKA
+523 
-529 TASAVEE
+529 
-536 KLALSQSELLQVKAS
+536 
-551 IQQYE
+551 
-556 SLLDSYKIQVGKT
+556 
-569 RAEADEYRARLA
+569 
-581 EAEQEAQAIR
+581 
-591 GELEQ
+591 
-596 EIEEVRRDLLGRLA
+596 
-610 ELEPLPEALRRSE
+610 
-623 LQLQEAQ
+623 
-630 DRERN
+630 
-635 QERRSMEL
+635 
-643 STTLTD
+643 
-649 LRMKVETQ
+649 
-657 GSQVELLRQKNK
+657 
-669 VLLEENR
+669 
-676 QLQQRVESL
+676 
-685 ERKLEEAGSQNSD
+685 
-698 LQAVIAKRE
+698 
-707 DTIHSNQLRL
+707 
-717 EEKTREC
+717 
-724 SLLSRKLEEALGDAR
+724 
-739 QQISETRGLAATK
+739 
-752 ERSTQSKIL
+752 
-761 ELETQLSRTNSEINQ
+761 
-776 LRRSKEEVERRYQSR
+776 
-791 LQDVKDR
+791 
-798 LEQSDSTNRS
+798 
-808 LQNYVQFLKASYA
+808 
-821 NVFGDLALGSSL
+821 
-833 PAENCVT
+833 
-840 FGWKKK
+840 KK
-846 ETAIPESRL
+846 ETCFL
-855 AASFVVDPLGQP
+855 
-867 PLSKL
+867 
-872 FRKQTEKMDTTGV
+872 MDATGI
-885 KVLETAEDI
+885 KVLETADDI
-894 QERRQ
+894 QDRRQ

-908 KELSMM
+908 KELSAL
-914 RRTKLE
+914 RRQKLE
-920 DSYRFQFFRRDADEL
+920 DSYRFQFFRRDAEEL

-944 IASDENYKDPSNLQ
+944 IASDENYKDPTNLQ

-984 GNLMISEGHFSSE
+984 GNQMITESHFSSE

-1004 ELHRLWDLL
+1004 ELHRLWELL
-1013 LQKTKEK
+1013 LQRTQEK
-1020 GMRLLQAQKLVQYLR
+1020 GVRLLQAQKLVQYLR

-1042 WISDKEAIATSEEL
+1042 WISDKEAIVTSEEL
-1056 GQDLEHVELLQ
+1056 GQDLEHVEVLQ

-1082 RVNEVNQLAA
+1082 RVNDVNQLAA
-1092 KLIQEAHPE
+1092 KLVQETHPE
-1101 AELIVRKQ
+1101 AELITRKQ

-1191 TLGGDAE
+1191 TLGTEAE

-1211 HLKKDELI
+1211 HLKRDELI

-1228 AAERHS
+1228 AAERHA

-1293 DSFRATDE
+1293 DSFKSTDE

-1316 VKEKLGILAEE
+1316 VKEKVPVCHIR
-1327 KESLLELWEVRR
+1327 ESLLELWELRR

-1423 ATRRDALLNRRNALH
+1423 ATRRDALLSRRNALH

-1500 SANQSRID
+1500 SANQSRVD
-1508 ALQKSGQELLD
+1508 ALHKSGQELID
-1519 GKHYAS
+1519 ANHYAS
-1525 TEVAGRMEEVSS
+1525 GEVSARMGEVS
-1537 QWKKLL
+1537 ALWKKLL

-1582 DDYGKDLTSVQNLQ
+1582 DDYGKDLTGVQNLQ

-1624 DAGHFDADNIRKK
+1624 EAGHFDADNIRRK
-1637 QEALVVRYDALR
+1637 QEALVARYEALK

-1655 KQKLSDSLRLQQ
+1655 KQKLADSLRLQQ

-1710 EITGHEPRIKAVTQK
+1710 EIAGHEPRIKAVSQK
-1725 GEAMVEE
+1725 GQAMVEE
-1732 GHFAGE
+1732 GHFAGD
-1738 DVKVKLTELHGRW
+1738 DVKIKLSELSSRW
-1751 DTLKAKA
+1751 EALKGKA

-1778 NEAESWMR
+1778 NEAESWMH

-1818 SAYGSSIQ
+1818 SAYGSTIES
-1826 GLKEQAQSCRQQVA
+1826 LKEQAQSCRQQVA

-1909 SRENLLDEHGSIALR
+1909 SRENLLEEQGSIVLR
-1924 QDQIENQYGTLL
+1924 QEQIENQYGALL

-1955 FREANELQQWIN
+1955 FREANELQQWIT
-1967 EKESALTNEE
+1967 EKEGALTNEE
-1977 VGSDLEQ
+1977 LGSDLEQ

-1998 LKANESRLRD
+1998 LKANESRLRE

-2018 EGLMAEEAPMVQAQ
+2018 EGLMAEEAPAL
-2032 QQELLGAAP
+2032 QELN
-2041 GKDEA
+2041 ER
-2046 DSKTASPWK
+2046 WK
-2055 ELNNRWRSLQ
+2055 SLQ
-2065 QLAEERSNMLG
+2065 KLSEERSNLLG

-2164 TAWSSLVGRA
+2164 AAWSSLVGRA
-2174 DQRKDKLGNSHDLQR
+2174 DQRKSKLGSSHDLQR

-2205 GLVSSEELAKDV
+2205 GLVSSDELAKDV

-2245 QFGQQLLV
+2245 QFGQQLLA
-2253 RGHYASPEI
+2253 RSHYASPEI
-2262 QQKLEALDRERADLE
+2262 QEKLEALDRERADLE

-2308 AREAFLASDDKG
+2308 AREAFLATDEKG

-2348 ALQSFADQLIGADH
+2348 ALQSFADQLIAADH
-2362 YAKPEIFNRRNE
+2362 YAKPEISARRNE

-2455 IDTGNALIQ
+2455 IEMGNSLIH

-2470 SEDAVKARLN
+2470 SEDAVKVIS
-2480 ALDEQWQF
+2480 EHPWQF

-2582 EKRDAVNGRFA
+2582 DKRDAVNGRFG

-2599 TGRRAKLNESHRLH
+2599 AGRRAKLNESHRLH

-2659 GAHEPAIQSVLDT
+2659 AAHEPAIQSVLET

-2681 IGQEEIQQRLAQFVD
+2681 IGQEEIQQRLAQFVE
-2696 HWKELKDLSGAR
+2696 HWKELKDLAAAR

-2735 LNLVGSEDYG
+2735 LNLVASEDYG

-2772 NDVCTNGEE
+2772 NDVCANGDE
-2781 LIKKNNHH
+2781 LINKNNHH
-2789 VDNISAKMSA
+2789 VDNISAKMKA

-2891 AKHVQSKAI
+2891 AEHVQSRAI
-2900 EARHAALIKRW
+2900 EARHAALMKRW

-2918 AARKKKLL
+2918 ADRKKKLL
-2926 EAQEHFRKVEDLF
+2926 EAQKHFRKVEDLF

-2980 AFRSSLSSAQADFNQ
+2980 AFRSSLSSAEADFNQ
-2995 LAELDQQIKSYQVV
+2995 LAELDRQIKSYQVV

-3063 HQWLQETRTYL
+3063 HQWLTAE
-3074 LDGSCMVEESGT
+3074 DP
-3086 LESQLEA
+3086 
-3093 TKRKHQEIR
+3093 RKHQEIR

-3159 ARNTTGVTEEALKE
+3159 AR
-3173 FSMMFKHF
+3173 HF
-3181 DKEKS
+3181 DKDKS

-3225 PNRDGNVSLQEY
+3225 PNRDGHVSLQEY

-3262 STENKP
+3262 SAENKP

-3283 ADYCLSHMKPYL
+3283 ADYCISHMKPYM

>member
-1 MCYHQRKAMRTRSS
+1 
-15 SPPIHVHVNDATPVH
+15 
-30 VHVKSQRT
+30 
-38 SPARTPQGKTKV
+38 
-50 DRGNLRPTA
+50 
-59 RVKTRV
+59 
-65 PWIPPGKASIRDASY
+65 
-80 KWEGPTHCLEITP
+80 
-93 PLPEPGPEHSQ
+93 
-104 SALHLADLTS
+104 
-114 EEEEGLHGRI
+114 
-124 SQYERKIERL
+124 
-134 LTEVSTLKNEVEL
+134 
-147 RKQEQLLERQS
+147 
-158 EQLSVSQRVIVEQE
+158 
-172 EELAEV
+172 
-178 TKELEETEREN
+178 
-189 SRLRQSMEKMLVEM
+189 M
-203 DHNRQDGDS
+203 DS
-212 VQQDKDALHR
+212 
-222 KLMEAELD
+222 
-230 GTAAAK
+230 
-236 QVSALRE
+236 
-243 SVSKLCGAV
+243 
-252 GTRLSG
+252 
-258 SESAVLARQKELLLQ
+258 
-273 KLETFEATNR
+273 
-283 TLRHLLRE
+283 
-291 QQGSQM
+291 
-297 ESLRVSEQRD
+297 
-307 ALLKRLADT
+307 
-316 EAENAHLVVKLQE
+316 
-329 KDREVNELSKL
+329 
-340 LDTEKDNTRSTTELS
+340 
-355 KSLESTRAHLQG
+355 
-367 QLRSKEAENNR
+367 
-378 LTLQI
+378 
-383 KNLERAA
+383 
-390 NQQKVEMEHLTEQ
+390 
-403 LARLKQQSSA
+403 
-413 DREVLKRATRAQKQ
+413 
-427 RAERSEDTAGQ
+427 
-438 LSVQLLDMEKQV
+438 
-450 VNALS
+450 
-455 AAETWQSR
+455 
-463 HAQEAK
+463 
-469 EKSKLEIELSLLNS
+469 
-483 RIAELTEQLQGAGD
+483 
-497 KGRAEREALLDHLH
+497 
-511 ELTKESTAAKLE
+511 
-523 NQSLKA
+523 
-529 TASAVEE
+529 
-536 KLALSQSELLQVKAS
+536 
-551 IQQYE
+551 
-556 SLLDSYKIQVGKT
+556 
-569 RAEADEYRARLA
+569 
-581 EAEQEAQAIR
+581 
-591 GELEQ
+591 
-596 EIEEVRRDLLGRLA
+596 
-610 ELEPLPEALRRSE
+610 
-623 LQLQEAQ
+623 
-630 DRERN
+630 
-635 QERRSMEL
+635 
-643 STTLTD
+643 
-649 LRMKVETQ
+649 
-657 GSQVELLRQKNK
+657 
-669 VLLEENR
+669 
-676 QLQQRVESL
+676 
-685 ERKLEEAGSQNSD
+685 
-698 LQAVIAKRE
+698 
-707 DTIHSNQLRL
+707 
-717 EEKTREC
+717 
-724 SLLSRKLEEALGDAR
+724 
-739 QQISETRGLAATK
+739 
-752 ERSTQSKIL
+752 
-761 ELETQLSRTNSEINQ
+761 
-776 LRRSKEEVERRYQSR
+776 
-791 LQDVKDR
+791 
-798 LEQSDSTNRS
+798 
-808 LQNYVQFLKASYA
+808 
-821 NVFGDLALGSSL
+821 
-833 PAENCVT
+833 
-840 FGWKKK
+840 
-846 ETAIPESRL
+846 
-855 AASFVVDPLGQP
+855 
-867 PLSKL
+867 
-872 FRKQTEKMDTTGV
+872 TGV
-885 KVLETAEDI
+885 KILDSADDI
-894 QERRQ
+894 QERRH
-899 QVLDRYRRF
+899 QVLDRYQRF
-908 KELSMM
+908 KELSIL
-914 RRTKLE
+914 RRQKLE
-920 DSYRFQFFRRDADEL
+920 DSFSFQCFRRDADEL

-971 QANAGAIIKLDET
+971 QANATAIIKLDEF
-984 GNLMISEGHFSSE
+984 GNKMITNEHFATE
-997 TIRTRLE
+997 IIRTRLE
-1004 ELHRLWDLL
+1004 ELHQLWARLLE
-1013 LQKTKEK
+1013 KMREK
-1020 GMRLLQAQKLVQYLR
+1020 GIRLLQTQKLVQYQR
-1035 ECEDALD
+1035 ECDDVMD
-1042 WISDKEAIATSEEL
+1042 WINDKEAFVTSEEV
-1056 GQDLEHVELLQ
+1056 GQDLEHVEVLQ

-1082 RVNEVNQLAA
+1082 RVNEVNQLAG
-1092 KLIQEAHPE
+1092 KLEQENHPE
-1101 AELIVRKQ
+1101 LTLITHRQ
-1109 DEVNAAW
+1109 DEVNVAW
-1116 QRLKGLAQ
+1116 QRLKGLVL

-1168 VQALLRKHEGLER
+1168 VQTLLRKHEGLER
-1181 DLAALEDKVN
+1181 DLAALEDKVKAL
-1191 TLGGDAE
+1191 TSEAD
-1198 RLQQTHPQNASQI
+1198 RLQQSHPQNAAQI
-1211 HLKKDELI
+1211 QVKQEELI
-1219 TNWEQIRTL
+1219 QNWERIRTL
-1228 AAERHS
+1228 AAQRHT
-1234 RLNDSYRLQRFTAD
+1234 RLDDSYRLQRFLAD

-1263 NADELA
+1263 SADELA

-1293 DSFRATDE
+1293 DSFKTTDE
-1301 AGQALLNTG
+1301 AGQALLAG
-1310 HYASEE
+1310 EHYASDE
-1316 VKEKLGILAEE
+1316 VREKLGILAEE
-1327 KESLLELWEVRR
+1327 KVSLLDLWELRR
-1339 QQYEQ
+1339 HQYEQ

-1391 EKSLSAQEEKI
+1391 EKSLGAQEEKI
-1402 TALDEFATKLI
+1402 TALEEFATKLI
-1413 QNNHYAKEDV
+1413 QSDHYAKEDV
-1423 ATRRDALLNRRNALH
+1423 AARRDALLSRRNALH
-1438 ERAQS
+1438 ERAMY
-1443 RRAALED
+1443 RRVVLEN
-1450 SFHLQQFFRDSD
+1450 SFSLQQFFRDSD

-1471 MKTATDEAYKDPSN
+1471 MKTATDEAHKDPSN

-1508 ALQKSGQELLD
+1508 TLQKAGQELID
-1519 GKHYAS
+1519 ANHYAS
-1525 TEVAGRMEEVSS
+1525 DEVSARMNEVIS
-1537 QWKKLL
+1537 LWKRLL
-1543 EATELKGIKL
+1543 EATEMKGIKL

-1572 LYEVEGHLAS
+1572 LYEVEGHLSS

-1602 EADVAA
+1602 EADIAA

-1615 ITIQARQFQ
+1615 INIQARQFQ
-1624 DAGHFDADNIRKK
+1624 EAGHFDADNIKKK
-1637 QEALVVRYDALR
+1637 QETLVSRYEALKD
-1649 EPMAAR
+1649 PMVSR
-1655 KQKLSDSLRLQQ
+1655 KQKLADSLRLQQ
-1667 LFRDVED
+1667 LFRDIED

-1710 EITGHEPRIKAVTQK
+1710 EISGHEPRIKAVAQK
-1725 GEAMVEE
+1725 GQAMIED
-1732 GHFAGE
+1732 GHFASE
-1738 DVKVKLTELHGRW
+1738 EVNTKLNDLNQKW
-1751 DTLKAKA
+1751 DSLKAKA
-1758 SQRRQDLE
+1758 AQRRQDLE

-1786 EKEPIVGSTDYG
+1786 EKEPVVGSIDYG

-1818 SAYGSSIQ
+1818 IAYGSSIQ
-1826 GLKEQAQSCRQQVA
+1826 ALKEQAQGCRQQVA
-1840 PTDDETG
+1840 PSDDETG

-1897 AYVKKLDPTQSS
+1897 AYVKKLDPAQSA
-1909 SRENLLDEHGSIALR
+1909 SRENLLEDSSSIAIR
-1924 QDQIENQYGTLL
+1924 QEQIENQALLAKEVGSVVLRMKQVEELYQSIL
-1936 ELGEKRKDML
+1936 ELGTKRKDML

-1967 EKESALTNEE
+1967 EKETALTSEE
-1977 VGSDLEQ
+1977 VGTDLEQ

-1998 LKANESRLRD
+1998 LKANESRLQD
-2008 INKVASELES
+2008 INKVANDLES
-2018 EGLMAEEAPMVQAQ
+2018 EGLMVEEVQVAQEQSVLSSAPVVV
-2032 QQELLGAAP
+2032 
-2041 GKDEA
+2041 KDES

-2055 ELNNRWRSLQ
+2055 SARLMIQAVTNFNAIKELNEQWKSLQ
-2065 QLAEERSNMLG
+2065 QLAEERSQVLG

-2139 ETAERLIQSHP
+2139 ETANRLIQSHP
-2150 EAVDDIQEKCTELN
+2150 ESVEDVQEKCTELN
-2164 TAWSSLVGRA
+2164 QAWTNLVERA
-2174 DQRKDKLGNSHDLQR
+2174 DQRKGKLNDSHDLQR

-2245 QFGQQLLV
+2245 QFGHQLLA
-2253 RGHYASPEI
+2253 RGHYACPEI
-2262 QQKLEALDRERADLE
+2262 REKLDILEHERADLE
-2277 KAWVQ
+2277 KAWIQ

-2334 DFDKAINV
+2334 DFDKAITV

-2348 ALQSFADQLIGADH
+2348 ALQAFADQLIGSEH
-2362 YAKPEIFNRRNE
+2362 YAKGDISKRRNE

-2429 NIQSKHQKH
+2429 NIQLSKLLSKHQKH

-2455 IDTGNALIQ
+2455 IDMGKSLID

-2470 SEDAVKARLN
+2470 SEDAVQARLGTLGN
-2480 ALDEQWQF
+2480 QWGD
-2488 LVNKSAEKS
+2488 LVQKSAEKS

-2561 DLNGQADSLMA
+2561 DLNLQADSLM
-2572 SNAFDTSQVK
+2572 SSDAFDTTQVK
-2582 EKRDAVNGRFA
+2582 DKRTAVNSRFQ
-2593 KIKSMA
+2593 KIKNMA
-2599 TGRRAKLNESHRLH
+2599 TTRRANLNESHRLH

-2625 IKEKKLLVS
+2625 LKEKKLLVS

-2646 NLRKK
+2646 NLKKK

-2659 GAHEPAIQSVLDT
+2659 AAHDPAIQSVLET
-2672 GKKLSDDNT
+2672 GNKLSDDNT
-2681 IGQEEIQQRLAQFVD
+2681 IGKDEIQQRLSQFVA
-2696 HWKELKDLSGAR
+2696 HWKELKEFAAAR

-2735 LNLVGSEDYG
+2735 LNLVASEDYG

-2772 NDVCTNGEE
+2772 HDVCTSGEE
-2781 LIKKNNHH
+2781 LVKKNNHY
-2789 VDNISAKMSA
+2789 VENITAKLKGLEA
-2799 LRGKVSELERAAAQ
+2799 KVTELEKAAAQ

-2891 AKHVQSKAI
+2891 AKHIQSKAI
-2900 EARHAALIKRW
+2900 EARHASLMKRW
-2911 NQLLSNS
+2911 NQLLANS
-2918 AARKKKLL
+2918 GERKKKLL
-2926 EAQEHFRKVEDLF
+2926 EAQEHFRKLEDLF

-2964 RCNSLEEIRAL
+2964 RCNSLEEIKAL

-2980 AFRSSLSSAQADFNQ
+2980 AFRSSLSSAQTDFNQ
-2995 LAELDQQIKSYQVV
+2995 LAELDRQIKSYRMF

-3029 KIIKERELELQK
+3029 KIIKEREMELQK

-3050 KLRQEFAQHANAF
+3050 KLRQEFAQHANTF

-3074 LDGSCMVEESGT
+3074 LDGIAYRRVIHVYQYEVGDDLAGRSCMVEESGT

-3181 DKEKS
+3181 DKDKS

-3213 DPEFE
+3213 DSEFE
-3218 AILDTVD
+3218 AILNAVD
-3225 PNRDGNVSLQEY
+3225 PNRDGYVSLQEY

-3262 STENKP
+3262 SSEGKQF
-3268 YVTKEELYQ
+3268 VTREELYQ
-3277 NLTKEQ
+3277 NLSREQ
-3283 ADYCLSHMKPYL
+3283 ADYCLSHMKPYT
-3295 DSKGRELPSAF
+3295 DSKGREIPSAF
-3306 DFVEFTRS
+3306 DYVEFTRS

>member
-1 MCYHQRKAMRTRSS
+1 MPAERQRWETLEALKCSSKGQLSYCPDWPRGEDILEGCKPPLKLSSYSGWVLARVNAQSIQETPVSRSS
-15 SPPIHVHVNDATPVH
+15 TPNESTPQKDQLSSL
-30 VHVKSQRT
+30 VKT
-38 SPARTPQGKTKV
+38 ASPASQLGSSPLSSPALSETKTDENVNLLETSYKACPVVLPSKVTEIEGCIRMYEEVHRLKGKEGLRQRQEQQEQLAKAVSDMANEQLKRFDELKELKQHQEYQDLQEVMEKSSKEAQGQQEKLKEEHRHRAKILNLKLCEAEQQRQHQEEMERLRKEEGQERLRRLYSIQEEV
-50 DRGNLRPTA
+50 LQLNQQIDPNYRHKDLPRIDFSAYSNRGNQICGLVSGLIRTTSERGFPSPVDVVNTE
-59 RVKTRV
+59 RVLQEMRGLISSMQQEIAAAVEEKKR
-65 PWIPPGKASIRDASY
+65 RD
-80 KWEGPTHCLEITP
+80 
-93 PLPEPGPEHSQ
+93 
-104 SALHLADLTS
+104 
-114 EEEEGLHGRI
+114 EEEE
-124 SQYERKIERL
+124 
-134 LTEVSTLKNEVEL
+134 
-147 RKQEQLLERQS
+147 
-158 EQLSVSQRVIVEQE
+158 
-172 EELAEV
+172 
-178 TKELEETEREN
+178 RE
-189 SRLRQSMEKMLVEM
+189 
-203 DHNRQDGDS
+203 
-212 VQQDKDALHR
+212 
-222 KLMEAELD
+222 
-230 GTAAAK
+230 
-236 QVSALRE
+236 
-243 SVSKLCGAV
+243 
-252 GTRLSG
+252 
-258 SESAVLARQKELLLQ
+258 RQKELQKKEQLKAQAPVPAQHPGGKQQKEASLGLQTKAEESTMQWYQELQDTADQCVSSFSGIADCKDNQVKKIKMDLQ
-273 KLETFEATNR
+273 KAATIPV
-283 TLRHLLRE
+283 
-291 QQGSQM
+291 SQI
-297 ESLRVSEQRD
+297 
-307 ALLKRLADT
+307 
-316 EAENAHLVVKLQE
+316 
-329 KDREVNELSKL
+329 
-340 LDTEKDNTRSTTELS
+340 ST
-355 KSLESTRAHLQG
+355 
-367 QLRSKEAENNR
+367 
-378 LTLQI
+378 I
-383 KNLERAA
+383 
-390 NQQKVEMEHLTEQ
+390 
-403 LARLKQQSSA
+403 
-413 DREVLKRATRAQKQ
+413 
-427 RAERSEDTAGQ
+427 
-438 LSVQLLDMEKQV
+438 
-450 VNALS
+450 
-455 AAETWQSR
+455 
-463 HAQEAK
+463 
-469 EKSKLEIELSLLNS
+469 
-483 RIAELTEQLQGAGD
+483 
-497 KGRAEREALLDHLH
+497 
-511 ELTKESTAAKLE
+511 
-523 NQSLKA
+523 
-529 TASAVEE
+529 
-536 KLALSQSELLQVKAS
+536 
-551 IQQYE
+551 
-556 SLLDSYKIQVGKT
+556 
-569 RAEADEYRARLA
+569 
-581 EAEQEAQAIR
+581 
-591 GELEQ
+591 
-596 EIEEVRRDLLGRLA
+596 
-610 ELEPLPEALRRSE
+610 
-623 LQLQEAQ
+623 
-630 DRERN
+630 
-635 QERRSMEL
+635 
-643 STTLTD
+643 
-649 LRMKVETQ
+649 
-657 GSQVELLRQKNK
+657 
-669 VLLEENR
+669 
-676 QLQQRVESL
+676 
-685 ERKLEEAGSQNSD
+685 AGSQLREIFDKINNLLSGKSVQSGGRMVSVTQHPQGLDFVYYKLAEKFVKQGEEEVASHHEAAFPIAVVASGIWEIHPRVGD
-698 LQAVIAKRE
+698 LILAHLHKKCPYSVPFYPAFKEGTSMEDYQRTLGYQVTDSKVEQQDNFLKRMSGMIRLYAAIIQLRWPYGNKQGTHPHGLNHGWRWLAQMLNMEPLADVTATLLFDFLEVSGNALMKQYQVQFWKMMLLIRE
-707 DTIHSNQLRL
+707 DYFPRIEAITSSGQMG
-717 EEKTREC
+717 
-724 SLLSRKLEEALGDAR
+724 SLMRFK
-739 QQISETRGLAATK
+739 
-752 ERSTQSKIL
+752 
-761 ELETQLSRTNSEINQ
+761 
-776 LRRSKEEVERRYQSR
+776 
-791 LQDVKDR
+791 
-798 LEQSDSTNRS
+798 
-808 LQNYVQFLKASYA
+808 QFL
-821 NVFGDLALGSSL
+821 
-833 PAENCVT
+833 
-840 FGWKKK
+840 
-846 ETAIPESRL
+846 
-855 AASFVVDPLGQP
+855 
-867 PLSKL
+867 
-872 FRKQTEKMDTTGV
+872 EKMDPSGV

-899 QVLDRYRRF
+899 QVLDRYHRF
-908 KELSMM
+908 KELSSL
-914 RRTKLE
+914 RRQKLE
-920 DSYRFQFFRRDADEL
+920 DSYRFQFFQRDADEL

-944 IASDENYKDPSNLQ
+944 IASDENYKDPTNLQ

-971 QANAGAIIKLDET
+971 QANSGAIIKLDET
-984 GNLMISEGHFSSE
+984 GNQMINEGHFASE
-997 TIRTRLE
+997 TIRTRLQ
-1004 ELHRLWDLL
+1004 ELHRLWELL
-1013 LQKTKEK
+1013 LEKMREK
-1020 GMRLLQAQKLVQYLR
+1020 GVKLLQAQKLVQYLR
-1035 ECEDALD
+1035 ECEDVLD
-1042 WISDKEAIATSEEL
+1042 WIIDKEAIVTSEEL
-1056 GQDLEHVELLQ
+1056 GQDLEHVEVLQ

-1082 RVNEVNQLAA
+1082 RVNEVNQFAG
-1092 KLIQEAHPE
+1092 KLIQEQHPE
-1101 AELIVRKQ
+1101 EEMIKAKQ
-1109 DEVNAAW
+1109 DEVNASW
-1116 QRLKGLAQ
+1116 QRLKGLAL

-1145 TISWIKEKE
+1145 TIGWIKEKE

-1181 DLAALEDKVN
+1181 DLAALEDKVKA
-1191 TLGGDAE
+1191 LCAE
-1198 RLQQTHPQNASQI
+1198 ADRLQQSHPINASQI
-1211 HLKKDELI
+1211 QVKREELI

-1228 AAERHS
+1228 AAERHA
-1234 RLNDSYRLQRFTAD
+1234 RLNDSYRLQRFLAD

-1293 DSFRATDE
+1293 DSFKSADE
-1301 AGQALLNTG
+1301 SGQSLLAAG
-1310 HYASEE
+1310 HYASDE
-1316 VKEKLGILAEE
+1316 VKEKLTILSDERAA
-1327 KESLLELWEVRR
+1327 LLELWELRR

-1413 QNNHYAKEDV
+1413 QNNHYAMDDV
-1423 ATRRDALLNRRNALH
+1423 ATRRDALLSRRNALH
-1438 ERAQS
+1438 NRAMCRRAQ
-1443 RRAALED
+1443 LED

-1462 ELKSWINEK
+1462 ELKSWVNEK

-1508 ALQKSGQELLD
+1508 ALEKAGQKLID
-1519 GKHYAS
+1519 VKHYAS
-1525 TEVAGRMEEVSS
+1525 DEVAARMNEVISL
-1537 QWKKLL
+1537 WKKLL

-1582 DDYGKDLTSVQNLQ
+1582 DDYGKDLTNVQNLQ

-1602 EADVAA
+1602 EADVTA

-1624 DAGHFDADNIRKK
+1624 EAGHFDADNIKKK
-1637 QEALVVRYDALR
+1637 QEALVARYEALKD
-1649 EPMAAR
+1649 PMVAR
-1655 KQKLSDSLRLQQ
+1655 KQKLADSLRLQQ

-1710 EITGHEPRIKAVTQK
+1710 EIAGHEPRIKAVTQK
-1725 GEAMVEE
+1725 GNAMVEE
-1732 GHFAGE
+1732 GHFAAE
-1738 DVKVKLTELHGRW
+1738 DVKIKLNELNQKW
-1751 DTLKAKA
+1751 ESLKAKA

-1818 SAYGSSIQ
+1818 TAYGSSIQ
-1826 GLKEQAQSCRQQVA
+1826 ALREQAQSCRQQVA

-1897 AYVKKLDPTQSS
+1897 AYVKKLDPAQSA
-1909 SRENLLDEHGSIALR
+1909 SRENLLEEQGSIALR
-1924 QDQIENQYGTLL
+1924 QEQIDNQYHSLL

-1967 EKESALTNEE
+1967 EKEAALTNEE
-1977 VGSDLEQ
+1977 VGADLEQ

-1998 LKANESRLRD
+1998 LKANESRLKD
-2008 INKVASELES
+2008 INKVANDLES
-2018 EGLMAEEAPMVQAQ
+2018 EGLIAEEVQAVQ
-2032 QQELLGAAP
+2032 QQEVYGMMP
-2041 GKDEA
+2041 RDET

-2055 ELNNRWRSLQ
+2055 SARLMVHTVATFNSIKELNERWRSLQ
-2065 QLAEERSNMLG
+2065 QLAEERSQLLG

-2139 ETAERLIQSHP
+2139 ETAQRLIQSHP
-2150 EAVDDIQEKCTELN
+2150 ESAEDLQEKCTELN
-2164 TAWSSLVGRA
+2164 QAWSSLGKRA
-2174 DQRKDKLGNSHDLQR
+2174 DQRKEKLGDSHDLQR

-2205 GLVSSEELAKDV
+2205 GLVSSDELAKDV

-2245 QFGQQLLV
+2245 QFGQQLLA

-2262 QQKLEALDRERADLE
+2262 KEKLDILDQERADLE

-2293 QLFNRDCEQAENWMA
+2293 QLFHRDCEQAENWMA
-2308 AREAFLASDDKG
+2308 AREAFLNTEDKG
-2320 DSLDSVEALIKKHE
+2320 DTLDSVEALIKKHE

-2348 ALQSFADQLIGADH
+2348 ALQAFADQLISADH
-2362 YAKPEIFNRRNE
+2362 YAKGVISNRRDE

-2414 EKLQTATDESYKDPT
+2414 EKLQTASDESYKDPT
-2429 NIQSKHQKH
+2429 NIQLSKLLSKHQKH

-2455 IDTGNALIQ
+2455 IDMGNSLID

-2470 SEDAVKARLN
+2470 SEDAVKVRLA
-2480 ALDEQWQF
+2480 ALADQWQF
-2488 LVNKSAEKS
+2488 LVQKSAEKS

-2561 DLNGQADSLMA
+2561 DLNGQADSLMT
-2572 SNAFDTSQVK
+2572 SSAFDTSQVK
-2582 EKRDAVNGRFA
+2582 DKRDTINERFQR
-2593 KIKSMA
+2593 IKSMA
-2599 TGRRAKLNESHRLH
+2599 AARRAKLNESHRLH
-2613 QFFRDLDDEESW
+2613 QFFRDMDDEESW

-2659 GAHEPAIQSVLDT
+2659 AAHEPAIQGVLDT

-2681 IGQEEIQQRLAQFVD
+2681 IGKEEIQQRLAQFVE
-2696 HWKELKDLSGAR
+2696 HWKELKQLASAR

-2735 LNLVGSEDYG
+2735 MTLVASEDYG
-2745 DTLAAVQG
+2745 DTLAAIQG

-2765 TVHRDRV
+2765 TVHKDRV
-2772 NDVCTNGEE
+2772 NDVCANGED

-2789 VDNISAKMSA
+2789 EENITAKMKG
-2799 LRGKVSELERAAAQ
+2799 LRDKVSDLEKAAAQ

-2876 EGITNIT
+2876 EGIANIT

-2891 AKHVQSKAI
+2891 AKHIQSKAI
-2900 EARHAALIKRW
+2900 EVRHASLMKRW
-2911 NQLLSNS
+2911 NQLLANS

-2964 RCNSLEEIRAL
+2964 RCNSLEEIKAL
-2975 REAHE
+2975 REAHD

-2995 LAELDQQIKSYQVV
+2995 LAELDRQIKSFRVA

-3063 HQWLQETRTYL
+3063 HQWIQETRTYL

-3181 DKEKS
+3181 DKDKS

-3218 AILDTVD
+3218 SILDTVD
-3225 PNRDGNVSLQEY
+3225 PNRDGHVSLQEY

-3262 STENKP
+3262 SSEGKP

-3277 NLTKEQ
+3277 NLTREQ
-3283 ADYCLSHMKPYL
+3283 ADYCISHMKPYM
-3295 DSKGRELPSAF
+3295 DSKGRELPSAY
-3306 DFVEFTRS
+3306 DYIEFTRS

>member
-1 MCYHQRKAMRTRSS
+1 
-15 SPPIHVHVNDATPVH
+15 
-30 VHVKSQRT
+30 
-38 SPARTPQGKTKV
+38 
-50 DRGNLRPTA
+50 
-59 RVKTRV
+59 
-65 PWIPPGKASIRDASY
+65 
-80 KWEGPTHCLEITP
+80 
-93 PLPEPGPEHSQ
+93 
-104 SALHLADLTS
+104 
-114 EEEEGLHGRI
+114 
-124 SQYERKIERL
+124 
-134 LTEVSTLKNEVEL
+134 
-147 RKQEQLLERQS
+147 
-158 EQLSVSQRVIVEQE
+158 
-172 EELAEV
+172 
-178 TKELEETEREN
+178 
-189 SRLRQSMEKMLVEM
+189 
-203 DHNRQDGDS
+203 
-212 VQQDKDALHR
+212 
-222 KLMEAELD
+222 
-230 GTAAAK
+230 
-236 QVSALRE
+236 
-243 SVSKLCGAV
+243 
-252 GTRLSG
+252 
-258 SESAVLARQKELLLQ
+258 
-273 KLETFEATNR
+273 
-283 TLRHLLRE
+283 
-291 QQGSQM
+291 
-297 ESLRVSEQRD
+297 
-307 ALLKRLADT
+307 
-316 EAENAHLVVKLQE
+316 
-329 KDREVNELSKL
+329 
-340 LDTEKDNTRSTTELS
+340 
-355 KSLESTRAHLQG
+355 
-367 QLRSKEAENNR
+367 
-378 LTLQI
+378 
-383 KNLERAA
+383 
-390 NQQKVEMEHLTEQ
+390 
-403 LARLKQQSSA
+403 
-413 DREVLKRATRAQKQ
+413 
-427 RAERSEDTAGQ
+427 
-438 LSVQLLDMEKQV
+438 
-450 VNALS
+450 
-455 AAETWQSR
+455 
-463 HAQEAK
+463 
-469 EKSKLEIELSLLNS
+469 
-483 RIAELTEQLQGAGD
+483 
-497 KGRAEREALLDHLH
+497 
-511 ELTKESTAAKLE
+511 
-523 NQSLKA
+523 
-529 TASAVEE
+529 
-536 KLALSQSELLQVKAS
+536 
-551 IQQYE
+551 
-556 SLLDSYKIQVGKT
+556 
-569 RAEADEYRARLA
+569 
-581 EAEQEAQAIR
+581 
-591 GELEQ
+591 
-596 EIEEVRRDLLGRLA
+596 
-610 ELEPLPEALRRSE
+610 
-623 LQLQEAQ
+623 
-630 DRERN
+630 
-635 QERRSMEL
+635 
-643 STTLTD
+643 
-649 LRMKVETQ
+649 
-657 GSQVELLRQKNK
+657 
-669 VLLEENR
+669 
-676 QLQQRVESL
+676 
-685 ERKLEEAGSQNSD
+685 
-698 LQAVIAKRE
+698 
-707 DTIHSNQLRL
+707 
-717 EEKTREC
+717 
-724 SLLSRKLEEALGDAR
+724 
-739 QQISETRGLAATK
+739 
-752 ERSTQSKIL
+752 
-761 ELETQLSRTNSEINQ
+761 
-776 LRRSKEEVERRYQSR
+776 
-791 LQDVKDR
+791 
-798 LEQSDSTNRS
+798 
-808 LQNYVQFLKASYA
+808 
-821 NVFGDLALGSSL
+821 
-833 PAENCVT
+833 
-840 FGWKKK
+840 
-846 ETAIPESRL
+846 
-855 AASFVVDPLGQP
+855 
-867 PLSKL
+867 
-872 FRKQTEKMDTTGV
+872 MDTSGV
-885 KVLETAEDI
+885 KVLESADDI

-908 KELSMM
+908 KELSGV
-914 RRTKLE
+914 RRQKLE

-944 IASDENYKDPSNLQ
+944 IASDENYKDPTNLQ

-984 GNLMISEGHFSSE
+984 GNLMTSEGHFASE

-1020 GMRLLQAQKLVQYLR
+1020 GVRLLQAQKLVQYLR

-1042 WISDKEAIATSEEL
+1042 WISDKEAMATSEEL
-1056 GQDLEHVELLQ
+1056 GQDLEHVEVLQ

-1082 RVNEVNQLAA
+1082 RVNEVNQLAG
-1092 KLIQEAHPE
+1092 KLSQESHPE

-1109 DEVNAAW
+1109 EEVNAAW

-1124 QRQGKL
+1124 QRQGRL

-1191 TLGGDAE
+1191 TLGGEAE

-1211 HLKKDELI
+1211 HLKRDELI

-1228 AAERHS
+1228 AAERHAH
-1234 RLNDSYRLQRFTAD
+1234 LNDSYRLQRYTAD

-1293 DSFRATDE
+1293 DSFKATDE

-1310 HYASEE
+1310 HYALEE
-1316 VKEKLGILAEE
+1316 VKEKLGVLTEE

-1423 ATRRDALLNRRNALH
+1423 ATRRDALLSRRNALH

-1519 GKHYAS
+1519 GKHYAAD
-1525 TEVAGRMEEVSS
+1525 EVSVRMDEVSS

-1602 EADVAA
+1602 EADVTA

-1624 DAGHFDADNIRKK
+1624 EAGHFDGDNIKRK
-1637 QEALVVRYDALR
+1637 QEALVARYDALR
-1649 EPMAAR
+1649 DPMAAR

-1674 EETWIREKE
+1674 EETWVREKE

-1710 EITGHEPRIKAVTQK
+1710 EIAGHEPRIKAVTQK

-1732 GHFAGE
+1732 GHFAGGE
-1738 DVKVKLTELHGRW
+1738 VKVKLEELNGRW
-1751 DTLKAKA
+1751 DTLKGKA
-1758 SQRRQDLE
+1758 GQRRQDLE

-1786 EKEPIVGSTDYG
+1786 EKEPIVGSPDYG

-1818 SAYGSSIQ
+1818 SAYGTSIQ
-1826 GLKEQAQSCRQQVA
+1826 ALKEQAQSCRQQVA

-1909 SRENLLDEHGSIALR
+1909 SRENLLDEQGSIGLR
-1924 QDQIENQYGTLL
+1924 QDQIENQPGAKEAYSVSVRMKQVEELYGTLL

-1967 EKESALTNEE
+1967 EKEGALTNEE

-2018 EGLMAEEAPMVQAQ
+2018 EGLMAEEANMVQAQ
-2032 QQELLGAAP
+2032 
-2041 GKDEA
+2041 DDT
-2046 DSKTASPWK
+2046 DSKNASPWK
-2055 ELNNRWRSLQ
+2055 VRKSWPINLELNNRWRSLQ

-2125 RDLAALGDKVNSLG
+2125 RDLAALGDKVKSLG

-2164 TAWSSLVGRA
+2164 TAWSSLVARA

-2205 GLVSSEELAKDV
+2205 SLVSSEELAKDV

-2245 QFGQQLLV
+2245 QFGQQLLA

-2262 QQKLEALDRERADLE
+2262 QQKLEALDHERADLE

-2348 ALQSFADQLIGADH
+2348 ALQSFADQLVGADH
-2362 YAKPEIFNRRNE
+2362 YAKPEISKRRNE

-2470 SEDAVKARLN
+2470 SEDAVQSRLG

-2561 DLNGQADSLMA
+2561 DLNGQADSLTA
-2572 SNAFDTSQVK
+2572 STAFDPTQVK
-2582 EKRDAVNGRFA
+2582 DKRNAVNGRFA

-2599 TGRRAKLNESHRLH
+2599 AGRRAKLNESHRLH

-2659 GAHEPAIQSVLDT
+2659 GAHEPAIQSVQDT

-2681 IGQEEIQQRLAQFVD
+2681 IGQEEIEQRLGQFEE
-2696 HWKELKDLSGAR
+2696 HWTELKDLAVHFDTHTHSDTIAMLVSSQPNLIQNQMNRHTTHRWNPIILGIQLIMLFFCVCVIR

-2753 LLKKHEAFETDF
+2753 LLKKHE
-2765 TVHRDRV
+2765 
-2772 NDVCTNGEE
+2772 
-2781 LIKKNNHH
+2781 
-2789 VDNISAKMSA
+2789 
-2799 LRGKVSELERAAAQ
+2799 
-2813 RKAKLDENSA
+2813 
-2823 FLQFNWKAD
+2823 
-2832 VVESWIGEKE
+2832 
-2842 NSLKTDDY
+2842 
-2850 GRDLSSVQTLLT
+2850 
-2862 KQETFDA
+2862 TFDA

-2900 EARHAALIKRW
+2900 EARHAALMKRW
-2911 NQLLSNS
+2911 NKLLDNS
-2918 AARKKKLL
+2918 QARKKKLL
-2926 EAQEHFRKVEDLF
+2926 EAQDHFRKVEDLF

-2975 REAHE
+2975 RDAHE

-2995 LAELDQQIKSYQVV
+2995 LAELDRQIKSYQVV

-3074 LDGSCMVEESGT
+3074 LDGIAYRRVVRVFQYEVSDDLSGRSCMVEESGT

-3159 ARNTTGVTEEALKE
+3159 ARNTTGVTEDALKE

-3218 AILDTVD
+3218 SILDTVD

-3262 STENKP
+3262 SVDAKP

-3277 NLTKEQ
+3277 NLSKEQ
-3283 ADYCLSHMKPYL
+3283 ADYCISHMKPYL
-3295 DSKGRELPSAF
+3295 DSKGREMPSAF

>member
-1 MCYHQRKAMRTRSS
+1 
-15 SPPIHVHVNDATPVH
+15 
-30 VHVKSQRT
+30 
-38 SPARTPQGKTKV
+38 
-50 DRGNLRPTA
+50 
-59 RVKTRV
+59 
-65 PWIPPGKASIRDASY
+65 
-80 KWEGPTHCLEITP
+80 
-93 PLPEPGPEHSQ
+93 
-104 SALHLADLTS
+104 
-114 EEEEGLHGRI
+114 
-124 SQYERKIERL
+124 
-134 LTEVSTLKNEVEL
+134 
-147 RKQEQLLERQS
+147 
-158 EQLSVSQRVIVEQE
+158 
-172 EELAEV
+172 
-178 TKELEETEREN
+178 
-189 SRLRQSMEKMLVEM
+189 
-203 DHNRQDGDS
+203 
-212 VQQDKDALHR
+212 
-222 KLMEAELD
+222 
-230 GTAAAK
+230 
-236 QVSALRE
+236 
-243 SVSKLCGAV
+243 
-252 GTRLSG
+252 
-258 SESAVLARQKELLLQ
+258 
-273 KLETFEATNR
+273 
-283 TLRHLLRE
+283 
-291 QQGSQM
+291 
-297 ESLRVSEQRD
+297 
-307 ALLKRLADT
+307 
-316 EAENAHLVVKLQE
+316 
-329 KDREVNELSKL
+329 
-340 LDTEKDNTRSTTELS
+340 
-355 KSLESTRAHLQG
+355 
-367 QLRSKEAENNR
+367 
-378 LTLQI
+378 
-383 KNLERAA
+383 
-390 NQQKVEMEHLTEQ
+390 
-403 LARLKQQSSA
+403 
-413 DREVLKRATRAQKQ
+413 
-427 RAERSEDTAGQ
+427 
-438 LSVQLLDMEKQV
+438 
-450 VNALS
+450 
-455 AAETWQSR
+455 
-463 HAQEAK
+463 
-469 EKSKLEIELSLLNS
+469 
-483 RIAELTEQLQGAGD
+483 
-497 KGRAEREALLDHLH
+497 
-511 ELTKESTAAKLE
+511 
-523 NQSLKA
+523 
-529 TASAVEE
+529 
-536 KLALSQSELLQVKAS
+536 
-551 IQQYE
+551 
-556 SLLDSYKIQVGKT
+556 
-569 RAEADEYRARLA
+569 
-581 EAEQEAQAIR
+581 
-591 GELEQ
+591 
-596 EIEEVRRDLLGRLA
+596 
-610 ELEPLPEALRRSE
+610 
-623 LQLQEAQ
+623 
-630 DRERN
+630 
-635 QERRSMEL
+635 
-643 STTLTD
+643 
-649 LRMKVETQ
+649 
-657 GSQVELLRQKNK
+657 
-669 VLLEENR
+669 
-676 QLQQRVESL
+676 
-685 ERKLEEAGSQNSD
+685 
-698 LQAVIAKRE
+698 
-707 DTIHSNQLRL
+707 
-717 EEKTREC
+717 
-724 SLLSRKLEEALGDAR
+724 
-739 QQISETRGLAATK
+739 
-752 ERSTQSKIL
+752 
-761 ELETQLSRTNSEINQ
+761 
-776 LRRSKEEVERRYQSR
+776 
-791 LQDVKDR
+791 
-798 LEQSDSTNRS
+798 
-808 LQNYVQFLKASYA
+808 
-821 NVFGDLALGSSL
+821 
-833 PAENCVT
+833 
-840 FGWKKK
+840 
-846 ETAIPESRL
+846 
-855 AASFVVDPLGQP
+855 
-867 PLSKL
+867 
-872 FRKQTEKMDTTGV
+872 MDTTGV
-885 KVLETAEDI
+885 KVLETADDI

-914 RRTKLE
+914 RRQKLE

-984 GNLMISEGHFSSE
+984 GNLMISEGHFASE

-1004 ELHRLWDLL
+1004 ELHSLWDLL
-1013 LQKTKEK
+1013 LRRTKEK

-1042 WISDKEAIATSEEL
+1042 WITDKEAMATSEEL

-1092 KLIQEAHPE
+1092 KLTQEAHPE
-1101 AELIVRKQ
+1101 LELIVRKQ
-1109 DEVNAAW
+1109 DEVNTAW

-1181 DLAALEDKVN
+1181 DLVALEDKVN

-1228 AAERHS
+1228 AAERHA

-1301 AGQALLNTG
+1301 AGQALLNTS

-1423 ATRRDALLNRRNALH
+1423 ATRRDALLSRRNALH

-1525 TEVAGRMEEVSS
+1525 AEVAGRMEEVSS

-1582 DDYGKDLTSVQNLQ
+1582 DDFGKDLTSVQNLQ

-1624 DAGHFDADNIRKK
+1624 EAGHFDADNIRKK
-1637 QEALVVRYDALR
+1637 QEALVVRYEALR

-1710 EITGHEPRIKAVTQK
+1710 EISGHEPRIKAVTQK
-1725 GEAMVEE
+1725 GEAMVDE

-1738 DVKVKLTELHGRW
+1738 EVKVKLGELNGRW
-1751 DTLKAKA
+1751 DNLKAKA

-1818 SAYGSSIQ
+1818 IAYGSSIQ
-1826 GLKEQAQSCRQQVA
+1826 GLKEQAQSCRIVDASHSSQQVA

-1909 SRENLLDEHGSIALR
+1909 SRENLLDEQGSIALR
-1924 QDQIENQYGTLL
+1924 QDQIENQLVTKEACSVSVRMKQVEELYGTLL

-2032 QQELLGAAP
+2032 VESISLNMILIFFN
-2041 GKDEA
+2041 GK
-2046 DSKTASPWK
+2046 SS
-2055 ELNNRWRSLQ
+2055 
-2065 QLAEERSNMLG
+2065 M
-2076 SAHEVQRFHRDADE
+2076 F
-2090 TKEWIE
+2090 
-2096 EKNQALNTDN
+2096 
-2106 YGHDLASVQA
+2106 
-2116 LQRKHEGFE
+2116 
-2125 RDLAALGDKVNSLG
+2125 GD
-2139 ETAERLIQSHP
+2139 
-2150 EAVDDIQEKCTELN
+2150 KCTELN

-2245 QFGQQLLV
+2245 QFGQQLLA

-2429 NIQSKHQKH
+2429 NIQVHIWLRKHQKH

-2455 IDTGNALIQ
+2455 IDTGNSLIQ

-2582 EKRDAVNGRFA
+2582 DKRDAVNGRFT

-2599 TGRRAKLNESHRLH
+2599 AGRRAKLNESHRLH

-2772 NDVCTNGEE
+2772 NDVCANGDE

-2789 VDNISAKMSA
+2789 VDNISAKMAA

-2900 EARHAALIKRW
+2900 EARHAALMKRW

-2995 LAELDQQIKSYQVV
+2995 LAELDRQIKSYQVV

-3063 HQWLQETRTYL
+3063 HQWLQETRY
-3074 LDGSCMVEESGT
+3074 GRSCMVEESGT

-3159 ARNTTGVTEEALKE
+3159 ARYTHTHTRLIL
-3173 FSMMFKHF
+3173 HF

-3218 AILDTVD
+3218 SILDTVD